1 MSALTI
7 HAPAKVNFQ
16 LRVLGRRAD
25 GYHLLRMIMVPL
37 TFGDTI
43 VISDEIPPSSSAAH
57 WYTHDGINLCCENS
71 PVPLDASHLCVRA
84 AAAMREATGRRDA
97 TITMRLT
104 KRIPVAAG
112 LGGGSSD
119 AAAVLRALNRL
130 WNLQWEPQALAEI
143 GLRLGADVPFFC
155 WGGPALVEGIGERVT
170 PLKKF
175 PVIPMLLIN
184 PNVPVATA
192 EVYRRF
198 AGSFCLT
205 DHPPDASAP
214 PNFERFE
221 DVTACLANDLEPI
234 TTALVP
240 ILVTLRDRLRKNGAE
255 AVLMSGS
262 GPTMFG
268 LFRTVAARDAAL
280 EPLRET
286 GWWVCATETQ
296 QAADGA

>member
-1 MSALTI
+1 MSALTL
-7 HAPAKVNFQ
+7 HAPAKVNLQ

-37 TFGDTI
+37 TVGDTI
-43 VISDEIPPSSSAAH
+43 VVSDEAPSSSAAH
-57 WYTHDGINLCCENS
+57 WYRHDGINLCCEHS
-71 PVPLDASHLCVRA
+71 PIPLDANHLCVRA
-84 AAAMREATGRRDA
+84 AAAMREASGRRDA
-97 TITMRLT
+97 TITMCLT

-119 AAAVLRALNRL
+119 AAAVLRALNTL
-130 WNLQWEPQALAEI
+130 WNLHWEPQALAEI

-155 WGGPALVEGIGERVT
+155 WGGPAVVEGIGERVT
-170 PLKKF
+170 PLTKF

-198 AGSFCLT
+198 ASAFCLT
-205 DHPPDASAP
+205 DPPPDASAP
-214 PNFERFE
+214 PIFERFE

-240 ILVTLRDRLRKNGAE
+240 ILATLRDRLRKNGAE

-268 LFRTVAARDAAL
+268 LFRTMAARDAAL
-280 EPLRET
+280 ESLRGT

-296 QAADGA
+296 SVPGV